1 MKTIK
6 KKKITTKTNQSN
18 NNLLVHILKDINTK
32 IAHIHTDITKHGDDI
47 VELKQQIAM
56 SKGGLKVLLGIAAML
71 GTIFTIWQ
79 YFLGKNGS

>member
-1 MKTIK
+1 MKTK
-6 KKKITTKTNQSN
+6 KRRITNRKDQFN
-18 NNLLVHILKDINTK
+18 NNLLVHILKDMNIK

-56 SKGGLKVLLGIAAML
+56 SKGGLKVLIGFAAML

-79 YFLGKNGS
+79 YFSGKDGS

>member
-1 MKTIK
+1 MKTK
-6 KKKITTKTNQSN
+6 KRRITNKKDQFNS
-18 NNLLVHILKDINTK
+18 NLLVHILKDMNTK
-32 IAHIHTDITKHGDDI
+32 IENIHVDITKHGDEI

-56 SKGGLKVLLGIAAML
+56 SKGGLKVLIGIAAMI

>member
-1 MKTIK
+1 MKTK
-6 KKKITTKTNQSN
+6 KRRIPNRKDQFN
-18 NNLLVHILKDINTK
+18 NNLLVHILKDMNIK

-56 SKGGLKVLLGIAAML
+56 SKGGLKVLIGIAAML

-79 YFLGKNGS
+79 YFLGKDGS

>member
-1 MKTIK
+1 MKTK
-6 KKKITTKTNQSN
+6 KRRITNRKDQFN
-18 NNLLVHILKDINTK
+18 NNLLVHILKDMNIK

-56 SKGGLKVLLGIAAML
+56 SKGGLKVLIGISAML

-79 YFLGKNGS
+79 YFSGKDGS

>member
-1 MKTIK
+1 MKTK
-6 KKKITTKTNQSN
+6 KRRVTNKKDQFN
-18 NNLLVHILKDINTK
+18 NNLLVHILKDMNIK

-56 SKGGLKVLLGIAAML
+56 SKGGLKVLIGISAML

-79 YFLGKNGS
+79 YFSGKDGS

>member
-1 MKTIK
+1 MKTK
-6 KKKITTKTNQSN
+6 KRRITNKKDQFNS
-18 NNLLVHILKDINTK
+18 NLLVHTLKDMNTK
-32 IAHIHTDITKHGDDI
+32 IEHIHVDITKHGDEI

-56 SKGGLKVLLGIAAML
+56 SKGGLKVLVGIAAML